1 MPKGTSLIAQDLNSF
16 LVDLNT
22 NLQNLPCLARAPGEP
37 RELLLVRKE
46 LVARDERISRLE
58 QQLQQREEMRR
69 MMAAEHEALKRQL
82 DDARDLVNTVD
93 AARVARVAAEER
105 ARSVLAGSPSAQ
117 QLLAQELQE
126 LQKAEERAR
135 QAREQRRRA
144 AAERKAAL
152 EASLE
157 AKIALVNS
165 PAVFPPSP
173 SLTAPEV
180 PVAPVTPVPLSPDP
194 PLAASDSTPVAESV
208 VLSTAPPPTPPY
220 PTSAPPEEQIA
231 AGPSQPSPEPPLLQQ
246 PQLDS
251 PMLQPATPPAPVVQ
265 DEASALLTP
274 PVVVPAA
281 SPQPSIES
289 ADLEEPSAQQV
300 ADQAAA
306 EVAAALQAASPAP
319 TPYGGGAPE
328 DDEDFDTMGWPDG
341 ASEQAVTPQPGRS
354 PLPAAEA
361 EEDNMQMMESLRAEA
376 AFAAGQ
382 SPPSMLVS
390 ATTPISSPPSMLVSA
405 TTPISSPPPMLVSAT
420 TPISSPAL
428 GSTLVRAAIDVRASN
443 GSDGSTT
450 VATLRLLAGNEA
462 SASLAE
468 AADVAMREASPVSSQ
483 PVVPEGLSTEVTQPL
498 EMPPTPPVTSGET
511 GHAVEVQRQ
520 ELARLQ
526 EASRQKA
533 AQLAAAQGAAQTAEQ
548 QDEEA
553 QRGLLA
559 AQAEL
564 VAARQAEDARLQR
577 VAEQGPPSKKKK
589 GGLWGA
595 MGLKK
600 KAAAPQPSDETP
612 SADLAALEQ
621 AVARF
626 TQISDASREAKAT
639 ATAEAERVRRAAEEA
654 EAEQSRVAAEQTA
667 TVTASATV
675 ESPPAAAAT
684 PASEAI
690 RETEATAVAERTVQ
704 VSMAATSSSIVTH
717 MPAAQGATPAAQGAT
732 PTVAHIAPVT
742 VTVPAPVS
750 APALPKQSEF
760 VSAELEFDGEDYY
773 EEEGEDGEYY
783 EDDGEDSD
791 FDLPQGVDLPN
802 STPVLEDYLLV
813 AKLYGPPPDT
823 VKWDLRWVVL
833 YNDRSLWHA
842 DDGPSEETGGLPDG
856 AMGRLDLADVVRCD
870 YTQGRTDEL
879 CLSQNA
885 KCHLLRIDSD
895 SVTTLGAWREA
906 LQK

>member
-382 SPPSMLVS
+382 SPPS
-390 ATTPISSPPSMLVSA
+390 
-405 TTPISSPPPMLVSAT
+405 MLVSAT